1 MRTNCSAACADYSLH
16 NYTWQRLVCFLNKDV
31 EVFGWCSGT
40 PIQKTQTCS
49 QMNKEGSKQEN
60 MNKSAERE
68 GGMTNGWWVMTT
80 NKGNGL
86 SMMGNKCF
94 AQSVGS
100 IAPENGALCP
110 WHTEH

>member
-1 MRTNCSAACADYSLH
+1 MRRLQFTQLDVAAVGVFSK
-16 NYTWQRLVCFLNKDV
+16 QRCGSIWMVFRNPHPKD
-31 EVFGWCSGT
+31 
-40 PIQKTQTCS
+40 PDS

>member
-1 MRTNCSAACADYSLH
+1 MRRPQFTELHVAAVGVFSKQCGGIRMVFRNPHPKDPDSHMNRECS
-16 NYTWQRLVCFLNKDV
+16 R
-31 EVFGWCSGT
+31 
-40 PIQKTQTCS
+40 
-49 QMNKEGSKQEN
+49 QEN

-94 AQSVGS
+94 AQSV
-100 IAPENGALCP
+100 ALETRRKRGP
-110 WHTEH
+110 LSLAHKT